1 MKKLLLLLLL
11 SLTIDAK
18 TIKIMPLGDSITEG
32 DAYKYRPV
40 SKRFSYRQ
48 DLWYMLEDASYDVD
62 FVGSRVAGDAL
73 VPKFDPDHEG
83 YPGETSY
90 DIANRVYGL
99 LIKNPPDIILLH
111 VGANDWDSSV
121 DGIRDILDEINRYE
135 ENYNHHIKVILAQ
148 ILNRKVYQSWVTQMN
163 RNIYYLARNY
173 KANGDDIILVDME
186 NGAGINYEKD
196 FEDTTHPNRS
206 GYKKMANVW
215 FHTIIKY
222 LPKKNFGYIPAVNS
236 VLLD

>member
-1 MKKLLLLLLL
+1 
-11 SLTIDAK
+11 
-18 TIKIMPLGDSITEG
+18 MPLGDSITEG

-40 SKRFSYRQ
+40 SERFSYRQ
-48 DLWYMLEDASYDVD
+48 QLWYMLQDASYDVD

-99 LIKNPPDIILLH
+99 LQKNPPDIILLH

-121 DGIRDILDEINRYE
+121 DGIRDILDNINRYE
-135 ENYNHHIKVILAQ
+135 SDYHHHIKVILAQ
-148 ILNRKVYQSWVTQMN
+148 ILNRQVYQDWMSEMN
-163 RNIYYLARNY
+163 RNIYYLAMDY
-173 KANGDDIILVDME
+173 KADGDDIVLVDME
-186 NGAGINYEKD
+186 NGAGIDYDKD

-206 GYKKMANVW
+206 GYKKMATVW
-215 FHTIIKY
+215 FNAIKQY
-222 LPKKNFGYIPAVNS
+222 LPKKDRSYMVPIINLI
-236 VLLD
+236 LD